1 MKSGLMAVVFLLLAG
16 CAGSGGSDA
25 NMRVYDLG
33 IEPPAARFPGLQA
46 LRVRAAAPFD
56 TNDMLYRLAF
66 RNPAELL
73 AFSQSRWAATP
84 AVLLQRRFA
93 RAAADGPARC
103 AIDFEVSEFTQVFA
117 ARDASDFVLEGRAA
131 LLSGTRRVAERV
143 FRVVEADAGGSAA
156 SGARGVARATD
167 RLIGE
172 IAAWSSGVVACGT
185 G

>member
-1 MKSGLMAVVFLLLAG
+1 MIGVVFLLLAG
-16 CAGSGGSDA
+16 CAGRGGIDA
-25 NMRVYDLG
+25 SMRVYDLG
-33 IEPPAARFPGLQA
+33 IESPAARFPGLQG

-66 RNPAELL
+66 RNPAELH

-84 AVLLQRRFA
+84 AVLLQRRFS

-103 AIDFEVSEFTQVFA
+103 AMEFEVSEFTQVFA
-117 ARDASDFVLEGRAA
+117 SRDASDIVLEGRAA

-143 FRVVEADAGGSAA
+143 FRVVETDAGGSAA
-156 SGARGVARATD
+156 SGARGVARAAD

-172 IAAWSSGVVACGT
+172 IAAWSSGVAACGPD
-185 G
+185 